1 METAIEMKPNTLLT
15 IDESAYF
22 DVEKKQLKYNADRTL
37 DENGNPHFEDEYV
50 NRYALVRKDTGKLL
64 GIHSEDYIVRPY
76 ADLAA
81 KVNDIVVEAVPDY
94 ERFSIKT
101 EDKVYENGKK
111 YTRTI
116 NFWDDK
122 IDLSNYKSNGMHIQG
137 KQEAIIPQLRIYSS
151 MDGRWGQQIMWS
163 SMYVVCL
170 NGMVRP
176 DWSFV
181 VYNKHNSKQDISFT
195 LNDFK
200 MGITA
205 HNELGE
211 DLFKMMQR
219 KVTNNEVSHLFR
231 KTLANRKTR
240 LDIDDNSV
248 LVLKHL
254 DDLWTRYSDKYGA
267 TVFAVYQTATDW
279 ATHPITRGA
288 VHNVQRKR
296 EKQVAEMMQTHHWEE
311 LYAA

>member
-1 METAIEMKPNTLLT
+1 METAIQMQTNNLLT

-22 DVEKKQLKYNADRTL
+22 EVEKKQLLYKNENWFDAKNESDAYNS
-37 DENGNPHFEDEYV
+37 V
-50 NRYALVRKDTGKLL
+50 NRYALVRKDNGKLL

-76 ADLAA
+76 GDLAA
-81 KVNDIVVEAVPDY
+81 KVNEIVAEAVPDY
-94 ERFSIKT
+94 EKFTIKT
-101 EDKVYENGKK
+101 EDKVYEGGKK

-231 KTLANRKTR
+231 KTLANRKTK
-240 LDIDDNSV
+240 LDIDDNSM

-254 DDLWTRYSDKYGA
+254 DDLWDKYCSKYGS

-296 EKQVAEMMQTHHWEE
+296 EKQVAEMMQTNYWGE
-311 LYAA
+311 LYG

>member
-1 METAIEMKPNTLLT
+1 METAIQMQTNNLLT

-22 DVEKKQLKYNADRTL
+22 EVEKKQLHYET
-37 DENGNPHFEDEYV
+37 EDMYAGQFYKNNKSV
-50 NRYALVRKDTGKLL
+50 NRYALVRKDNGKLL

-76 ADLAA
+76 GDLAA
-81 KVNDIVVEAVPDY
+81 KVNDIVAEAVPDY
-94 ERFSIKT
+94 EKFTIKT
-101 EDKVYENGKK
+101 EDKVYEGGKK

-231 KTLANRKTR
+231 KTLANRKTK

-267 TVFAVYQTATDW
+267 TIFAVYQTATDW

-296 EKQVAEMMQTHHWEE
+296 EKQVAEMMQTNYWGE
-311 LYAA
+311 LYG

>member
-1 METAIEMKPNTLLT
+1 M
-15 IDESAYF
+15 
-22 DVEKKQLKYNADRTL
+22 
-37 DENGNPHFEDEYV
+37 
-50 NRYALVRKDTGKLL
+50 
-64 GIHSEDYIVRPY
+64 RPY
-76 ADLAA
+76 GDLAA

-101 EDKVYENGKK
+101 EDKVYEGGKK

-205 HNELGE
+205 HQELGE

-219 KVTNNEVSHLFR
+219 KVTNNAVTHLFR
-231 KTLANRKTR
+231 KTLAARKTR
-240 LDIDDNSV
+240 LDIDDNSM

-254 DDLWTRYSDKYGA
+254 DDLWDKYCSKYGS

-296 EKQVAEMMQTHHWEE
+296 EKQVAEMMQTNYWGE
-311 LYAA
+311 LYG